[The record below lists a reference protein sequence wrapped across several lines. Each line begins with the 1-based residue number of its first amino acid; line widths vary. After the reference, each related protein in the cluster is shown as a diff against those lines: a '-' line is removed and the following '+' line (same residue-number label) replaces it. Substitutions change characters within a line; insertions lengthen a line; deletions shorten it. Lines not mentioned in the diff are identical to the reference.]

1 MPWKTAWSW
10 KVGRLAQAIEKQL
23 VEIQQEALFHLP
35 LHLLYVVMWL
45 PRNIYLMNDQDVPR
59 TTNSL
64 ELCNAIWILVAS
76 IHCTSSQTC
85 FFPHYDARM
94 EYRIEIGDTLIAL
107 VFAYYVFE
115 IFYQKS
121 IYVRNRRD
129 MAVNALL
136 NIPTKIRFLG
146 LIFSLIIPDKWSSR
160 ICSKTWVNRCQTS
173 GNTFSAKVQTK
184 HAICTVNTRNLQTFH
199 ALNFTHYGVQPLRQP
214 PTLPFLG
221 EGVFT
226 MGGPFW

>member
-1 MPWKTAWSW
+1 MNFGS
-10 KVGRLAQAIEKQL
+10 
-23 VEIQQEALFHLP
+23 FYP
-35 LHLLYVVMWL
+35 LHLFTNMFFSLIMMREWNTELKLVTLWL
-45 PRNIYLMNDQDVPR
+45 LWYLPIMFSR
-59 TTNSL
+59 
-64 ELCNAIWILVAS
+64 
-76 IHCTSSQTC
+76 
-85 FFPHYDARM
+85 FF
-94 EYRIEIGDTLIAL
+94 
-107 VFAYYVFE
+107 F
-115 IFYQKS
+115 QKS

-184 HAICTVNTRNLQTFH
+184 HAICTVNTRNLQIFH